1 MSKSYY
7 IIPVFVPHE
16 GCPHD
21 CAFCNQHSITGKREE
36 ISTSEIRNMIDEYIE
51 SINKKKDK
59 DAIVEISFF
68 GGTFT
73 GIDIKKQKMLLS
85 IAKEYKLN
93 GKIKFIRLSTRPD
106 YIDDEILKN
115 LKEYEVDIIELGAQS
130 FDNKVLKAANR
141 GHTAEDIE
149 KASKLIKEYGFTL
162 GIQLMLGLPKAD
174 FKSDFYSA
182 KKTVDVNPDFTRL
195 YPTLV
200 IKNTEMESMYE
211 SGKYIPYT
219 IEECIEITKRI
230 FAFFEVNDIKVIRIG
245 LQPTKEISSGSEL
258 VSGPYHPAIR
268 ELVEGSLINDMILRS
283 IIDLKEDVDL
293 IINNKDLS
301 KLYCWKKKF
310 FNKLL
315 FDFNGNIKVETSK
328 EIKRNQFIV
337 KCSTK
342 SIKLEF
348 REYLNEFIQKIIGD
362 ELNEKK

>member
-21 CAFCNQHSITGKREE
+21 CSFCNQRSITGKKET
-36 ISTSEIRNMIDEYIE
+36 ISTMQIRNMIDEYIQ

-59 DAIVEISFF
+59 EAVVEISFF

-73 GIDIKKQKMLLS
+73 GIDIEKQKMLLS
-85 IAKEYKLN
+85 IAKEYKSK
-93 GKIKFIRLSTRPD
+93 GKIRFIRLSTRPD
-106 YIDDEILKN
+106 YINHEILKN

-149 KASKLIKEYGFTL
+149 KASQLIKEYGFTL

-174 FKSDFYSA
+174 FQSDFYSA
-182 KKTVDVNPDFTRL
+182 KKTVAVKPDFTRI
-195 YPTLV
+195 YPALV
-200 IKNTEMESMYE
+200 IKNTEMESMYK
-211 SGKYIPYT
+211 SGNYNPYS

-258 VSGPYHPAIR
+258 VSGPFHPAIR
-268 ELVEGSLINDMILRS
+268 ELIEGSLINDMISES
-283 IIDLKEDVDL
+283 IIDLKEDVNL
-293 IINNKDLS
+293 IINHKDLS

-310 FNKLL
+310 FNKLVME
-315 FDFNGNIKVETSK
+315 FNGNIKVETNK
-328 EIKRNQFIV
+328 EIKRNQFTVQYGEKYITMELKDYLIEFV
-337 KCSTK
+337 K
-342 SIKLEF
+342 
-348 REYLNEFIQKIIGD
+348 KIMGD
-362 ELNEKK
+362 EIYE